1 MKQIFIGEAM
11 KNWREDQN
19 LSQEVV
25 CDGIC
30 DITTLSRL
38 ENGRRSPTYNR
49 IKALMQR
56 LNMPE
61 DRYFALLSTQELELD
76 KASKELSACVSRF
89 NHTTG
94 EAKKAARA
102 LAMEQLHHLESLAD
116 QDDSITQQ
124 RILSYKVILGQ
135 EQGPYSLEES
145 QEMLL
150 RALRFTVPKF
160 ELNDLGK
167 RRYTTEETQ
176 ILNQIAGIYSRNG
189 EHAKALQLYG
199 QLYEYVRK
207 FNDQLFTY
215 APQFTLI
222 AHNYAREL
230 GLSKYYNQSIEIA
243 LQGRQVG
250 IKYGYYEFLPGF
262 LYIAGECYYRIG
274 ETKKSKKL
282 MLRAHYLY
290 EELEDERNLLLI
302 DRDIKSWFG
311 IEFED

>member
-1 MKQIFIGEAM
+1 M
-11 KNWREDQN
+11 
-19 LSQEVV
+19 
-25 CDGIC
+25 
-30 DITTLSRL
+30 
-38 ENGRRSPTYNR
+38 
-49 IKALMQR
+49 
-56 LNMPE
+56 
-61 DRYFALLSTQELELD
+61 
-76 KASKELSACVSRF
+76 
-89 NHTTG
+89 
-94 EAKKAARA
+94 
-102 LAMEQLHHLESLAD
+102 
-116 QDDSITQQ
+116 
-124 RILSYKVILGQ
+124 GQ

-189 EHAKALQLYG
+189 EHTKALQLYG

-207 FNDQLFTY
+207 NDDQLSTY

-230 GLSKYYNQSIEIA
+230 GLSKNYHQSIEIA
-243 LQGRQVG
+243 LQGRQTA
-250 IKYGYYEFLPGF
+250 IKYGYYEFSPGF

-290 EELEDERNLLLI
+290 EELEDEHNLILI

-311 IEFED
+311 IDFED